1 MVCSRFLLTQLPESV
16 KLTGTYQVAEF
27 HRAVRFGSRP
37 MQGRFS
43 ILQTVFSL
51 GTARF
56 RTAFLVLAV
65 IALGGSL
72 FGSPSRK
79 PASRGKKAAGAA
91 TAKVAAKSAQRTKRA
106 AVASTKRRALARTR
120 TGRNGFVS
128 GGPWKEPT
136 FADSTSGD
144 DLNGE
149 DLTIR
154 QAAVSAL
161 GPYNGSVVVVDP
173 RTGRI
178 LTIVNQR
185 LALGSGFQPC
195 STIKLVCALAGV
207 QEGVVDRG
215 TQVRLGRRSS
225 MDMTTALAKSN
236 NPYFAHVGKQLGFEK
251 VSSYA
256 KQFGLGERAG
266 FNIEGEYPGALP
278 EAPPK
283 FGGVGMMTSFGEGI
297 QLTALQLA
305 SLLSAIANGG
315 TMYHLQYP
323 RSDEEVRKLVPR
335 VKRQL
340 DMVSAISEI
349 RPGMM
354 GAVEYGT
361 ARRAAYD
368 ANEPIFGKTGTCTD
382 RTTPTHLGWF
392 GSFNEVGDKKL
403 VVVVLLTGGKAVNG
417 PVAAQIAGSV
427 YRNLSGQQYFAS
439 GPSTSSLVSIE
450 SND

>member
-1 MVCSRFLLTQLPESV
+1 MKTDL
-16 KLTGTYQVAEF
+16 
-27 HRAVRFGSRP
+27 
-37 MQGRFS
+37 S
-43 ILQTVFSL
+43 IL
-51 GTARF
+51 TARF
-56 RTAFLVLAV
+56 RLLFAALLVLAA
-65 IALGGSL
+65 ALPA
-72 FGSPSRK
+72 FAIPAKK
-79 PASRGKKAAGAA
+79 PAVRKKPAVSAKKSQPPVKNAVTLQRAA
-91 TAKVAAKSAQRTKRA
+91 AAKAK
-106 AVASTKRRALARTR
+106 KRALARTR
-120 TGRNGFVS
+120 TGRSGFVS

-136 FADSTSGD
+136 FADSTMGD
-144 DLNGE
+144 AIDGE

-154 QAAVSAL
+154 QAAVNAL

-173 RTGRI
+173 KTGRI

-195 STIKLVCALAGV
+195 STIKLVCALAGLH
-207 QEGVVDRG
+207 EGVVERS
-215 TQVRLGRRSS
+215 TPIRLSRRVSIN
-225 MDMTTALAKSN
+225 MTTALATSN
-236 NPYFAHVGKQLGFEK
+236 NYYFAQMGEKLGFDR
-251 VSSYA
+251 VHSYA
-256 KQFGLGERAG
+256 RQFGLGEVAG
-266 FNIEGEYPGALP
+266 LGIDGEFPGVLP
-278 EAPPK
+278 AAPPK

-323 RSDEEVRKLVPR
+323 RSAEELRAFLPR

-340 DMVSAISEI
+340 DMGGEIGEI

-361 ARRAAYD
+361 ARRAQYD
-368 ANEPIFGKTGTCTD
+368 QNEPIFGKTGTCTD

-392 GSFNEVGDKKL
+392 GSFNEVGNNKL

-427 YRNLSGQQYFAS
+427 YKHLSGQQFFAGS
-439 GPSTSSLVSIE
+439 SPSAALEAPDQT
-450 SND
+450 ND

>member
-1 MVCSRFLLTQLPESV
+1 MVLATVVVSLAAIPALAIPS
-16 KLTGTYQVAEF
+16 KKP
-27 HRAVRFGSRP
+27 AVRKKPVVSAKKLP
-37 MQGRFS
+37 
-43 ILQTVFSL
+43 VKSL
-51 GTARF
+51 VASK
-56 RTAFLVLAV
+56 RTA
-65 IALGGSL
+65 
-72 FGSPSRK
+72 
-79 PASRGKKAAGAA
+79 
-91 TAKVAAKSAQRTKRA
+91 TVAAKK
-106 AVASTKRRALARTR
+106 RALARTR
-120 TGRNGFVS
+120 TGRAGIVS

-136 FADSTSGD
+136 FADSTLGD
-144 DLNGE
+144 LIEGE

-154 QAAVSAL
+154 QAAVNAL

-173 RTGRI
+173 KTGRI

-195 STIKLVCALAGV
+195 STIKLVCALAGLH
-207 QEGVVDRG
+207 EGVVERD
-215 TQVRLGRRSS
+215 TPIRLSRRVSI
-225 MDMTTALAKSN
+225 DLTEALAKSN
-236 NPYFAHVGKQLGFEK
+236 NPYFAHVGEKLGFDR
-251 VSSYA
+251 VHSYA

-266 FNIEGEYPGALP
+266 LGIDGETAGVLP

-323 RSDEEVRKLVPR
+323 RSNDELRAFAPR

-340 DMVSAISEI
+340 NIGGEISEI
-349 RPGMM
+349 KPGMM

-361 ARRAAYD
+361 ARRAHYD
-368 ANEPIFGKTGTCTD
+368 PNEPILGKTGTCTD
-382 RTTPTHLGWF
+382 RATPTHLGWF
-392 GSFNEVGDKKL
+392 GSFNEVGNNKL

-427 YRNLSGQQYFAS
+427 YKNLSGQQFFAS
-439 GPSTSSLVSIE
+439 TPGAKSF
-450 SND
+450 SNFPAIIF